1 MKRRNK
7 IYTGAAIA
15 ALLMGTAAAVPQ
27 TVLPNATITAS
38 AAATIRETIGG
49 VTYDF
54 NSSTH
59 TATIAGIDASIE
71 SFTTP
76 EKVTYDNIEYDVTAI
91 RDYALISNSNLKTLT
106 ITSNIKSLGISCFS
120 NCDKLET
127 VTIIGTPKIKRC
139 AFEGCKALKNVTL
152 DANMAELG
160 EKMFSCCE
168 SLKTITLPPELT
180 LINCGAFSE
189 CTSLSSISIP
199 ESVETI
205 DSFAFSGC
213 TALKAIKLPNKLQ
226 KLENYAF
233 QNCSLLKNISIPEKV
248 EAISAGVFKECTA
261 LNNVTLNNGLKTIG
275 DSAFEKCSSL
285 TTITIPEKVKDL
297 KQGCFSESGL
307 TEFESCAELKI
318 ESGAFVGANNLTK
331 VTLSGKEKL
340 ESGAFAG
347 CENLSNL
354 VVPISGNLKW
364 SYDAFDGCEKLFYIN
379 NKEVNCSYNKEKK
392 DMVFDRN
399 ELYPFIHKYF
409 NASEKV
415 GFVDKYVK
423 KYCEGIVEQ
432 EVKPGMTKLQIAK
445 ALHDWVIGKVDYDSA
460 DTDAPRNHCDVS
472 IFLNN
477 KTVCD
482 GYARGYSILMKEAG
496 FDESYYSNGDHA
508 WNKIKI
514 DNLCFNVD
522 TTWDD
527 SAKPDYEWF
536 MLSGKE
542 FVEKEAVSHKGANDD
557 YPYSGIPMGDLNMDK
572 VIDEA
577 DIEFLKNNS
586 DTLNDNQKILADLN
600 FNGKIDDEDLTLLGK
615 KYGKRFD
622 LNNDG
627 KINNNDLALLQF
639 IRKVQIEFVKNV
651 IYKADNNNDGLIDS
665 KDVKEMR
672 YYLKKYCNQES
683 NEYYRMGDLNLDG
696 TVDKNDLIALQKYG
710 NKHIS
715 FKASS
720 KLADLNCDGIVDEL
734 DYNLLK
740 EMTKNQ
746 LGDVDLN
753 GTVDSADR
761 DLIMNHIL
769 KKTNLSRKSL
779 WYADLNDDCTID
791 EKDIA
796 LLCVDYNIPDYQ
808 LGDVDFNGTVDMA
821 DKELIMNHIAN
832 IELLPNVALSYA
844 DVNRDGSVNVLDV
857 VQLCR
862 DYNITD

>member
-38 AAATIRETIGG
+38 AAATIRETISG

-106 ITSNIKSLGISCFS
+106 ITPNITSLGISCFS

-205 DSFAFSGC
+205 DNFAFSGC

-275 DSAFEKCSSL
+275 ESVFEGCSAL
-285 TTITIPEKVKDL
+285 TSITIPKSVETISK
-297 KQGCFSESGL
+297 
-307 TEFESCAELKI
+307 
-318 ESGAFVGANNLTK
+318 GAFIDCA
-331 VTLSGKEKL
+331 
-340 ESGAFAG
+340 
-347 CENLSNL
+347 NLSNIDL
-354 VVPISGNLKW
+354 TISNNLNLYYN
-364 SYDAFDGCEKLFYIN
+364 SFDNCPKLLSIN

-496 FDESYYSNGDHA
+496 FDESYYSNGVHA

-542 FVEKEAVSHKGANDD
+542 FVEKEAVNHKGANDD

-740 EMTKNQ
+740 EMTKYQ

-753 GTVDSADR
+753 GTVDSTDR

-808 LGDVDFNGTVDMA
+808 LGDVDFDGTVDMA

>member
-106 ITSNIKSLGISCFS
+106 ITPNITSLGISCFS

-205 DSFAFSGC
+205 DNFAFSGC

-248 EAISAGVFKECTA
+248 EAISTGVFKECTA

-275 DSAFEKCSSL
+275 ESVFEGCSAL
-285 TTITIPEKVKDL
+285 TSITIPKSVETISK
-297 KQGCFSESGL
+297 
-307 TEFESCAELKI
+307 
-318 ESGAFVGANNLTK
+318 GAFIDCA
-331 VTLSGKEKL
+331 
-340 ESGAFAG
+340 
-347 CENLSNL
+347 NLSNIDL
-354 VVPISGNLKW
+354 TISNNLNLYYN
-364 SYDAFDGCEKLFYIN
+364 SFDNCPKLLSIN

-496 FDESYYSNGDHA
+496 FDESYYSNGVHA

-542 FVEKEAVSHKGANDD
+542 FVEKEAVNHKGANDD

-740 EMTKNQ
+740 EMTKYQ

>member
-15 ALLMGTAAAVPQ
+15 ALLMGSAVAVPQ
-27 TVLPNATITAS
+27 TLIPNATITAS
-38 AAATIRETIGG
+38 AATTIRETIGG

-248 EAISAGVFKECTA
+248 EAISTGVFKECTA

-275 DSAFEKCSSL
+275 ESVFEGCSAL
-285 TTITIPEKVKDL
+285 TSITIPKSVETISK
-297 KQGCFSESGL
+297 
-307 TEFESCAELKI
+307 
-318 ESGAFVGANNLTK
+318 GAFIDCA
-331 VTLSGKEKL
+331 
-340 ESGAFAG
+340 
-347 CENLSNL
+347 NLSNIDL
-354 VVPISGNLKW
+354 TISNNLNLYYN
-364 SYDAFDGCEKLFYIN
+364 SFDNCPKLLSIN

-627 KINNNDLALLQF
+627 KINNNDLALLQY

-740 EMTKNQ
+740 EMTKYQ

>member
-76 EKVTYDNIEYDVTAI
+76 EKVTYDNIEYDVTTI

-106 ITSNIKSLGISCFS
+106 ITPNITSLGISCFS

-139 AFEGCKALKNVTL
+139 AFEGCKALKNVIL

-205 DSFAFSGC
+205 DNFAFSGC

-248 EAISAGVFKECTA
+248 EAISTGVFKECTA

-275 DSAFEKCSSL
+275 ESVFEGCSAL
-285 TTITIPEKVKDL
+285 TSITIPKSVETISK
-297 KQGCFSESGL
+297 
-307 TEFESCAELKI
+307 
-318 ESGAFVGANNLTK
+318 GAFIDCA
-331 VTLSGKEKL
+331 
-340 ESGAFAG
+340 
-347 CENLSNL
+347 NLSNIDL
-354 VVPISGNLKW
+354 TISNNLNLYYN
-364 SYDAFDGCEKLFYIN
+364 SFDNCPKLLYIN

-496 FDESYYSNGDHA
+496 FDESYYSNGVHA

-542 FVEKEAVSHKGANDD
+542 FVEKEAVNHKGANDD

-740 EMTKNQ
+740 GMTKYQ

>member
-59 TATIAGIDASIE
+59 TATIAGINASIE

-152 DANMAELG
+152 DTNMAELG

-248 EAISAGVFKECTA
+248 EAISTGVFKECTA

-275 DSAFEKCSSL
+275 ESVFEGCSAL
-285 TTITIPEKVKDL
+285 TSITIPKSVETISK
-297 KQGCFSESGL
+297 
-307 TEFESCAELKI
+307 
-318 ESGAFVGANNLTK
+318 GAFIDCA
-331 VTLSGKEKL
+331 
-340 ESGAFAG
+340 
-347 CENLSNL
+347 NLSNIDL
-354 VVPISGNLKW
+354 TISNNLNLYYN
-364 SYDAFDGCEKLFYIN
+364 SFDNCPKLLSIN

-496 FDESYYSNGDHA
+496 FDESYYSNGVHA

-542 FVEKEAVSHKGANDD
+542 FVEKEAVYHKGANDD

-740 EMTKNQ
+740 EMTKYQ

>member
-38 AAATIRETIGG
+38 AAATIRETISG

-152 DANMAELG
+152 DTNMAELG

-248 EAISAGVFKECTA
+248 EAISTGVFKECTA

-275 DSAFEKCSSL
+275 ESVFEGCSAL
-285 TTITIPEKVKDL
+285 TSITIPKSVETISK
-297 KQGCFSESGL
+297 
-307 TEFESCAELKI
+307 
-318 ESGAFVGANNLTK
+318 GAFIDCA
-331 VTLSGKEKL
+331 
-340 ESGAFAG
+340 
-347 CENLSNL
+347 NLSNIDL
-354 VVPISGNLKW
+354 TISNNLNLYYN
-364 SYDAFDGCEKLFYIN
+364 SFDNCPKLLSIN

-496 FDESYYSNGDHA
+496 FDESYYSNGVHA

-542 FVEKEAVSHKGANDD
+542 FVEKEAVNHKGANDD

-740 EMTKNQ
+740 EMTKYQ

>member
-38 AAATIRETIGG
+38 AAATIRETISG

-152 DANMAELG
+152 DTNMAELG

-248 EAISAGVFKECTA
+248 EAISTGVFKECTA

-275 DSAFEKCSSL
+275 ESVFEGCSAL
-285 TTITIPEKVKDL
+285 TSITIPKSVETISK
-297 KQGCFSESGL
+297 
-307 TEFESCAELKI
+307 
-318 ESGAFVGANNLTK
+318 GAFIDCA
-331 VTLSGKEKL
+331 
-340 ESGAFAG
+340 
-347 CENLSNL
+347 NLSNINL
-354 VVPISGNLKW
+354 TISNNLNLYYN
-364 SYDAFDGCEKLFYIN
+364 SFDNCPKLLSIN

-496 FDESYYSNGDHA
+496 FDESYYSNGVHA

-542 FVEKEAVSHKGANDD
+542 FVEKEVVNHKGANDD

-627 KINNNDLALLQF
+627 KISNNDLALLQF

-710 NKHIS
+710 KKHIS

-740 EMTKNQ
+740 EMTKYQ

>member
-76 EKVTYDNIEYDVTAI
+76 EKVTYDNIEYDVTTI

-106 ITSNIKSLGISCFS
+106 ITPNITSLGISCFS

-205 DSFAFSGC
+205 DNFAFSGC

-248 EAISAGVFKECTA
+248 EAISTGVFKECTA

-275 DSAFEKCSSL
+275 ESVFEGCSAL
-285 TTITIPEKVKDL
+285 TSITIPKSVETISK
-297 KQGCFSESGL
+297 
-307 TEFESCAELKI
+307 
-318 ESGAFVGANNLTK
+318 GAFIDCA
-331 VTLSGKEKL
+331 
-340 ESGAFAG
+340 
-347 CENLSNL
+347 NLSNIDL
-354 VVPISGNLKW
+354 TISNNLNLYYN
-364 SYDAFDGCEKLFYIN
+364 SFDNCPKLLSIN
-379 NKEVNCSYNKEKK
+379 NKEVNCSYNKAKK

-496 FDESYYSNGDHA
+496 FDESYYSNGVHA

-542 FVEKEAVSHKGANDD
+542 FVEKEAVNHKGANDD

-627 KINNNDLALLQF
+627 KISNNDLALLQF

-740 EMTKNQ
+740 EMTKYQ

>member
-106 ITSNIKSLGISCFS
+106 ITPNITSLGISCFS

-205 DSFAFSGC
+205 DNFAFSGC

-248 EAISAGVFKECTA
+248 EAISTGVFKECTA

-275 DSAFEKCSSL
+275 ESVFEGCSAL
-285 TTITIPEKVKDL
+285 TSITIPKSVETISK
-297 KQGCFSESGL
+297 
-307 TEFESCAELKI
+307 
-318 ESGAFVGANNLTK
+318 GAFIDCA
-331 VTLSGKEKL
+331 
-340 ESGAFAG
+340 
-347 CENLSNL
+347 NLSNIDL
-354 VVPISGNLKW
+354 TISNNLNLYYN
-364 SYDAFDGCEKLFYIN
+364 SFDNCPKLLSIN

-496 FDESYYSNGDHA
+496 FDESYYSNGVHA

-542 FVEKEAVSHKGANDD
+542 FVEKEVVNHKGANDD

-740 EMTKNQ
+740 EMTKYQ